1 MKRVQCEEDKTVQT
15 IIMQVISVYVVYEY
29 YPYYVMCRHEDR
41 LEPNKD
47 DRFTLKYRLS
57 LMTEYININEAGMK
71 RLWVQDLDLDVVCE
85 MWNTCDLEGKR
96 GN

>member
-1 MKRVQCEEDKTVQT
+1 MMRVQCEEDKTVQT

-41 LEPNKD
+41 LEPSKD

-71 RLWVQDLDLDVVCE
+71 RL
-85 MWNTCDLEGKR
+85 
-96 GN
+96 